1 MNKETLFLA
10 FTVIRD
16 YDSDIEQSHFQS
28 NITLS
33 SLQGVQINIIFQ
45 MRKKSIKFPKFM
57 DDIF

>member
-1 MNKETLFLA
+1 MG
-10 FTVIRD
+10 D
-16 YDSDIEQSHFQS
+16 YDSDIVQSHFQN

-57 DDIF
+57 DAIF

>member
-1 MNKETLFLA
+1 MNEETLFLA

-33 SLQGVQINIIFQ
+33 SLQGVQINTIFQ
-45 MRKKSIKFPKFM
+45 MRKKIYKIS
-57 DDIF
+57 